1 MKKLFTLLMLM
12 VCAVG
17 TMNAAGPTDPTD
29 LKTKVIT
36 ETTLLLTTK
45 ANAASWYSE
54 GWCATGKASARGSFS
69 EVTNKSY
76 TIDPE
81 TDETVSGKKWASSLG
96 IKTGSDAKT
105 VYMQVSGI
113 EKVDAYLINT
123 SSSSSN
129 IRTARLTII
138 ENSNIVKSVTGD
150 CNGTASVKL
159 AIAGLDKTKNYLL
172 KFDVAEEKSG
182 DMGLYAV
189 RFHTGPQ
196 KTLSDEKIIG
206 VTINGTDNITNA
218 TDLENLNTNHT
229 LTYSEQYS
237 IAPTVVFTTEKTYE
251 DDYIETGT
259 YDAAVTSD
267 ETNFIATATIN
278 GIEYKILMGISK
290 DPVLQS
296 DVKSINIKSGK
307 VTPLATQDIT
317 ITGNNLFG
325 EASISFPTVDGLSIS
340 PSTIN
345 VVDGKIDAKLTV
357 SYTSLEEVAETN
369 TNMSISV
376 GETVLDIPIVYSS
389 SAASTN
395 IKSVS
400 EATTWDFSKTGV
412 TSDINL
418 NSEGNPTTVDEF
430 ILSDAT
436 EYIKADATFDAE
448 AIAVGAVARFNKAYF
463 QGKVIKIKTTVPGTI
478 TVKFS
483 DTGSKAPRKE
493 RTVVVNGVSSS
504 SKSNNTTAVT
514 TEDIEVA
521 AGEITI
527 NGAYVEDG
535 SIQPLRFYSLTFTP
549 LEAPASITLNS
560 YGYNTYSNANT
571 VTVSGA
577 VAYTCTVNNETKKV
591 VLKELGTVVPAGQ
604 GVLLKGEANGTV
616 SFAFGGE
623 EPVIEQNDF
632 QPVLKAVATP
642 ADKAIYVLN
651 GNQFKKYTGATL
663 VANKAYI
670 ELGAGTAAAALSIE
684 WDGGTTGIGG
694 IEESVVDDNVP
705 VYNLNGQR
713 VAINT
718 KGIIIKNGKKIINK

>member
-17 TMNAAGPTDPTD
+17 TMWGQDAISADYTFIAQNVMNGAKVQKGTIFDNKIKSSDHGYASNKGKSTINNTEYLNCMQIKKGRSLTFSVSSGCTLTIYGQENGSRTFYLGTSDGGYDIYQCPNTGGIYQIEIPDSYINKTLYLTASGDLYLAG
-29 LKTKVIT
+29 LVF
-36 ETTLLLTTK
+36 
-45 ANAASWYSE
+45 
-54 GWCATGKASARGSFS
+54 SFK
-69 EVTNKSY
+69 ELQ
-76 TIDPE
+76 
-81 TDETVSGKKWASSLG
+81 DE
-96 IKTGSDAKT
+96 I
-105 VYMQVSGI
+105 I
-113 EKVDAYLINT
+113 EKI
-123 SSSSSN
+123 
-129 IRTARLTII
+129 
-138 ENSNIVKSVTGD
+138 
-150 CNGTASVKL
+150 
-159 AIAGLDKTKNYLL
+159 
-172 KFDVAEEKSG
+172 
-182 DMGLYAV
+182 
-189 RFHTGPQ
+189 
-196 KTLSDEKIIG
+196 
-206 VTINGTDNITNA
+206 TINGTDEITDV
-218 TDLENLNTNHT
+218 TDLTNNENHT
-229 LTYSEQYS
+229 LTYSKKYS
-237 IAPTVVFTTEKTYE
+237 VTPTVVFTTKKTYKNGSK
-251 DDYIETGT
+251 DTGT

-267 ETNFIATATIN
+267 GTNFTATATIN
-278 GIEYKILMGISK
+278 GIEYTIIMGISK

-307 VTPLATQDIT
+307 VTPLATKDIT
-317 ITGNNLFG
+317 ITGNNLSG

-340 PSTIN
+340 SSTID
-345 VVDGKIDAKLTV
+345 VVDGKVDAKLTV

-369 TNMSISV
+369 AEMSISV
-376 GETVLDIPIVYSS
+376 GETKLNIPITYSS

-623 EPVIEQNDF
+623 EPVIAQNDF

-670 ELGAGTAAAALSIE
+670 ELGTGTAAAALSIE

-694 IEESVVDDNVP
+694 IEESVVDDNIP

-713 VAINT
+713 VGMNT

>member
-1 MKKLFTLLMLM
+1 MQIKKGRSLTFSVSSGCTFTIYGQENGSRTFYL
-12 VCAVG
+12 G
-17 TMNAAGPTDPTD
+17 TSDGGYDIYQCPNTGGIYQIEIPDSYINKTLYLTASGDLYLAG
-29 LKTKVIT
+29 LVF
-36 ETTLLLTTK
+36 
-45 ANAASWYSE
+45 
-54 GWCATGKASARGSFS
+54 SFK
-69 EVTNKSY
+69 ELQ
-76 TIDPE
+76 
-81 TDETVSGKKWASSLG
+81 DE
-96 IKTGSDAKT
+96 I
-105 VYMQVSGI
+105 I
-113 EKVDAYLINT
+113 EKI
-123 SSSSSN
+123 
-129 IRTARLTII
+129 
-138 ENSNIVKSVTGD
+138 
-150 CNGTASVKL
+150 
-159 AIAGLDKTKNYLL
+159 
-172 KFDVAEEKSG
+172 
-182 DMGLYAV
+182 
-189 RFHTGPQ
+189 
-196 KTLSDEKIIG
+196 
-206 VTINGTDNITNA
+206 TINGTDEITDV
-218 TDLENLNTNHT
+218 TDLTNNENHT
-229 LTYSEQYS
+229 LTYSKKYS
-237 IAPTVVFTTEKTYE
+237 VTPTVVFTTKKTYKNGSK
-251 DDYIETGT
+251 DTGT

-267 ETNFIATATIN
+267 GTNFTATATIN
-278 GIEYKILMGISK
+278 GIEYTIIMGISK

-307 VTPLATQDIT
+307 VTPLATKDIT
-317 ITGNNLFG
+317 ITGNNLSG

-340 PSTIN
+340 SSTID
-345 VVDGKIDAKLTV
+345 VVDGKVDAKLTV

-369 TNMSISV
+369 AEMSISV
-376 GETVLDIPIVYSS
+376 GETKLNIPITYSS

-527 NGAYVEDG
+527 NGAYVEDE

-616 SFAFGGE
+616 TFAFGGE

-713 VAINT
+713 VDMNT

>member
-17 TMNAAGPTDPTD
+17 MVGAQTFTIYAAKGKSCVQTRTDGNTGDFFTIDYGGQNNNTAYACKYEGVDYAYGFKLGSTFYISFTPTKEATVTIVQSTGRNDKKNIKFDGQELTGGKEISD
-29 LKTKVIT
+29 ADNSKVKVFTIT
-36 ETTLLLTTK
+36 AT
-45 ANAASWYSE
+45 ANIE
-54 GWCATGKASARGSFS
+54 HKITRGSG
-69 EVTNKSY
+69 
-76 TIDPE
+76 E
-81 TDETVSGKKWASSLG
+81 TG
-96 IKTGSDAKT
+96 IAL
-105 VYMQVSGI
+105 V
-113 EKVDAYLINT
+113 KVEYPLKN
-123 SSSSSN
+123 
-129 IRTARLTII
+129 
-138 ENSNIVKSVTGD
+138 VKSEE
-150 CNGTASVKL
+150 L
-159 AIAGLDKTKNYLL
+159 AN
-172 KFDVAEEKSG
+172 
-182 DMGLYAV
+182 
-189 RFHTGPQ
+189 
-196 KTLSDEKIIG
+196 
-206 VTINGTDNITNA
+206 VTINGVSVSES
-218 TDLENLNTNHT
+218 DLST
-229 LTYSEQYS
+229 LTKDKTITLSEPKYQ
-237 IAPTVVFTTEKTYE
+237 IAPTVVFTTTKTY
-251 DDYIETGT
+251 DDESTETAT

-267 ETNFIATATIN
+267 GTNFTATATIN
-278 GIEYKILMGISK
+278 GIEYTIIMGISK

-307 VTPLATQDIT
+307 VTPLATKDIT
-317 ITGNNLFG
+317 ITGSNLSG

-340 PSTIN
+340 SSTID
-345 VVDGKIDAKLTV
+345 VVDGKVDAKLTV

-369 TNMSISV
+369 AEMSISV
-376 GETVLDIPIVYSS
+376 GETKLNIPITYSS

-670 ELGAGTAAAALSIE
+670 ELGTGTAAAALSIE

-713 VAINT
+713 VDMNT

>member
-17 TMNAAGPTDPTD
+17 TMWGQDAISADYTFIAQNVMNGAKVQKGTIFDNKIKSSDHGYASNKGKSTINNTEYLNCMQIKKGRSLTFSVSSGCTLTIYGQENGSRTFYLGTSDGGYDIYQCPNTGGIYQIEIPDSYINKTLYLTASGDLYLAG
-29 LKTKVIT
+29 LVF
-36 ETTLLLTTK
+36 
-45 ANAASWYSE
+45 
-54 GWCATGKASARGSFS
+54 SFK
-69 EVTNKSY
+69 ELQ
-76 TIDPE
+76 
-81 TDETVSGKKWASSLG
+81 DE
-96 IKTGSDAKT
+96 I
-105 VYMQVSGI
+105 I
-113 EKVDAYLINT
+113 EKI
-123 SSSSSN
+123 
-129 IRTARLTII
+129 
-138 ENSNIVKSVTGD
+138 
-150 CNGTASVKL
+150 
-159 AIAGLDKTKNYLL
+159 
-172 KFDVAEEKSG
+172 
-182 DMGLYAV
+182 
-189 RFHTGPQ
+189 
-196 KTLSDEKIIG
+196 
-206 VTINGTDNITNA
+206 TINGTDEITDV
-218 TDLENLNTNHT
+218 TDLTNNENHT
-229 LTYSEQYS
+229 LTYSKKYS
-237 IAPTVVFTTEKTYE
+237 VTPTVVFTTKKTYKNGSK
-251 DDYIETGT
+251 DTGT

-267 ETNFIATATIN
+267 GTNFTATATIN
-278 GIEYKILMGISK
+278 GIEYTIIMGISK

-307 VTPLATQDIT
+307 VTPLATKDIT
-317 ITGNNLFG
+317 ITGNNLSG

-340 PSTIN
+340 SSTID
-345 VVDGKIDAKLTV
+345 VVDGKVDAKLTV

-369 TNMSISV
+369 AEMSISV
-376 GETVLDIPIVYSS
+376 GETKLNIPITYSS

-418 NSEGNPTTVDEF
+418 NSEGNSTTVDEF

-571 VTVSGA
+571 VTVTGA

-623 EPVIEQNDF
+623 EPVIAQNDF

-670 ELGAGTAAAALSIE
+670 ELGAGTAATAMALGIE

-713 VAINT
+713 VDMNT

>member
-17 TMNAAGPTDPTD
+17 MVGAQTFTIKAKTNGKQDCTQTRTDGQTGD
-29 LKTKVIT
+29 FFTIEYGAQNNNKKYACTYNNEVYSTAFKVIEGKGCYISFT
-36 ETTLLLTTK
+36 PSKDATVTVVQSIAESKTA
-45 ANAASWYSE
+45 ANTIKVGE
-54 GWCATGKASARGSFS
+54 
-69 EVTNKSY
+69 KSY
-76 TIDPE
+76 TAAEGTENPNTGDVDVRVYTFIA
-81 TDETVSGKKWASSLG
+81 TANTLCKITSANKKEIG
-96 IKTGSDAKT
+96 IALVKVEYPQKEVESEI
-105 VYMQVSGI
+105 I
-113 EKVDAYLINT
+113 EK
-123 SSSSSN
+123 
-129 IRTARLTII
+129 
-138 ENSNIVKSVTGD
+138 
-150 CNGTASVKL
+150 
-159 AIAGLDKTKNYLL
+159 
-172 KFDVAEEKSG
+172 
-182 DMGLYAV
+182 
-189 RFHTGPQ
+189 
-196 KTLSDEKIIG
+196 
-206 VTINGTDNITNA
+206 VTINGTDKITDV
-218 TDLENLNTNHT
+218 TDLTNNENHT
-229 LTYSEQYS
+229 LTYSKQYS
-237 IAPTVVFTTEKTYE
+237 VTPTVVFTTKKTYKDGSTE
-251 DDYIETGT
+251 PGT
-259 YDAAVTSD
+259 YDAVVTSD
-267 ETNFIATATIN
+267 GTNFTATATIN
-278 GIEYKILMGISK
+278 GIEYTIIMGISK
-290 DPVLQS
+290 EPVLQS
-296 DVKSINIKSGK
+296 DVKSINVRSGK
-307 VTPLATQDIT
+307 VTPLATKDIT
-317 ITGNNLFG
+317 ITGNNLSG

-340 PSTIN
+340 PSTID
-345 VVDGKIDAKLTV
+345 VVDGKVDAKLTV
-357 SYTSLEEVAETN
+357 SYTSLEEVAETSAE
-369 TNMSISV
+369 MSISV
-376 GETVLDIPIVYSS
+376 GETKLNIPITYSS

-395 IKSVS
+395 IKPVS

-412 TSDINL
+412 TSEINL

-448 AIAVGAVARFNKAYF
+448 AIAVGAVARFAKTYF
-463 QGKVIKIKTTVPGTI
+463 QGKVIKIKTTVPGKI
-478 TVKFS
+478 QVKFS
-483 DTGSKAPRKE
+483 DTGKNPPAGETTRKY
-493 RTVVVNGVSSS
+493 RKVVVNGVSSS
-504 SKSNNTTAVT
+504 TTSNTSEKSEI
-514 TEDIEVA
+514 TEGIEVA

-571 VTVSGA
+571 VTVTGA

-623 EPVIEQNDF
+623 EPVIAQNDF

-642 ADKAIYVLN
+642 ADKAIYVLY

-713 VAINT
+713 IDMNT

>member
-17 TMNAAGPTDPTD
+17 MVGAQTFTIYAAKGKSCVQTRTDGNTGDFFTIDYGGQNNNTAYACKYEGVDYAYGFKLGSTFYISFTPTKEATVTIVQSTGRNDK
-29 LKTKVIT
+29 KTIKFDGQELTGGKEISDADNSKVKVFTIT
-36 ETTLLLTTK
+36 AT
-45 ANAASWYSE
+45 ANIE
-54 GWCATGKASARGSFS
+54 HKITRGSG
-69 EVTNKSY
+69 
-76 TIDPE
+76 E
-81 TDETVSGKKWASSLG
+81 TG
-96 IKTGSDAKT
+96 IAL
-105 VYMQVSGI
+105 V
-113 EKVDAYLINT
+113 KVEYPLKN
-123 SSSSSN
+123 
-129 IRTARLTII
+129 
-138 ENSNIVKSVTGD
+138 VKSEE
-150 CNGTASVKL
+150 L
-159 AIAGLDKTKNYLL
+159 AN
-172 KFDVAEEKSG
+172 
-182 DMGLYAV
+182 
-189 RFHTGPQ
+189 
-196 KTLSDEKIIG
+196 
-206 VTINGTDNITNA
+206 VTINGVSVSES
-218 TDLENLNTNHT
+218 DLST
-229 LTYSEQYS
+229 LTKDKTITLSEPKYQ
-237 IAPTVVFTTEKTYE
+237 IAPTVVFTTTKTY
-251 DDYIETGT
+251 DDESTETAT

-267 ETNFIATATIN
+267 GTNFTATATIN
-278 GIEYKILMGISK
+278 GIEYTIIMGISK

-307 VTPLATQDIT
+307 VTPLATKDIT
-317 ITGNNLFG
+317 ITGNNLSG

-340 PSTIN
+340 SSTID
-345 VVDGKIDAKLTV
+345 VVDGKVDAKLTV

-369 TNMSISV
+369 AEMSISV
-376 GETVLDIPIVYSS
+376 GETKLNIPITYSS

-623 EPVIEQNDF
+623 EPVIAQNDF

-651 GNQFKKYTGATL
+651 GNQFKKYTGVTL

-670 ELGAGTAAAALSIE
+670 ELGTGTAAAALSIE

-713 VAINT
+713 VDMNT

>member
-17 TMNAAGPTDPTD
+17 MVGAQTFTIYAAKGKSCVQTRTDGNTGDFFTIDYGGQNNNTAYACKYEGVDYAYGFKLGSTFYISFTPTKEATVTIVQSTGRNDK
-29 LKTKVIT
+29 KTIKFDGQELTGGKEISDADNSKVKVFTIT
-36 ETTLLLTTK
+36 AT
-45 ANAASWYSE
+45 ANIE
-54 GWCATGKASARGSFS
+54 HKITRGSG
-69 EVTNKSY
+69 
-76 TIDPE
+76 E
-81 TDETVSGKKWASSLG
+81 TG
-96 IKTGSDAKT
+96 IAL
-105 VYMQVSGI
+105 V
-113 EKVDAYLINT
+113 KVEYPLKN
-123 SSSSSN
+123 
-129 IRTARLTII
+129 
-138 ENSNIVKSVTGD
+138 VKSEE
-150 CNGTASVKL
+150 L
-159 AIAGLDKTKNYLL
+159 AN
-172 KFDVAEEKSG
+172 
-182 DMGLYAV
+182 
-189 RFHTGPQ
+189 
-196 KTLSDEKIIG
+196 
-206 VTINGTDNITNA
+206 VTINGVSVSES
-218 TDLENLNTNHT
+218 DLST
-229 LTYSEQYS
+229 LTKDKTITLSEPKYQ
-237 IAPTVVFTTEKTYE
+237 IAPTVVFTTTKTY
-251 DDYIETGT
+251 DDESTETAT

-267 ETNFIATATIN
+267 GTNFTATATIN
-278 GIEYKILMGISK
+278 GIEYTIIMGISK

-307 VTPLATQDIT
+307 VTPLATKDIT
-317 ITGNNLFG
+317 ITGNNLSG

-340 PSTIN
+340 SSTID
-345 VVDGKIDAKLTV
+345 VVDGKVDAKLTV

-369 TNMSISV
+369 AEMSISV
-376 GETVLDIPIVYSS
+376 GETKLNIPITYSS

-571 VTVSGA
+571 VTVTGA

-623 EPVIEQNDF
+623 EPVIAQNDF

-713 VAINT
+713 VDMNT

>member
-17 TMNAAGPTDPTD
+17 TMWGQDVISADYTFIAQNVMNGADVAGQ
-29 LKTKVIT
+29 
-36 ETTLLLTTK
+36 
-45 ANAASWYSE
+45 
-54 GWCATGKASARGSFS
+54 
-69 EVTNKSY
+69 
-76 TIDPE
+76 TIFD
-81 TDETVSGKKWASSLG
+81 SK
-96 IKTGSDAKT
+96 IKCFAK
-105 VYMQVSGI
+105 
-113 EKVDAYLINT
+113 
-123 SSSSSN
+123 SSSN
-129 IRTARLTII
+129 YAYSNKKGKSIIDDTEYLNCMQIKKGRGLTFSVSSSCTLTIYGQ
-138 ENSNIVKSVTGD
+138 ENGSRTFYLGTSDGGYDIYQCPNTGGIYQIKIPD
-150 CNGTASVKL
+150 SYINKTLYLTASGDL
-159 AIAGLDKTKNYLL
+159 YLAGLVFSFKELQD
-172 KFDVAEEKSG
+172 EII
-182 DMGLYAV
+182 
-189 RFHTGPQ
+189 
-196 KTLSDEKIIG
+196 EKI
-206 VTINGTDNITNA
+206 TINGTDEITDV
-218 TDLENLNTNHT
+218 TDLTNNENHT
-229 LTYSEQYS
+229 LTYSKQYS
-237 IAPTVVFTTEKTYE
+237 VTPTVVFTTKKIYKDGSEP
-251 DDYIETGT
+251 GT

-267 ETNFIATATIN
+267 GTNFIATATIN

-290 DPVLQS
+290 EPVLQS

-307 VTPLATQDIT
+307 VTPLAIQDIT
-317 ITGNNLFG
+317 ITGNNLSG
-325 EASISFPTVDGLSIS
+325 EASISFPIVDGLSIS
-340 PSTIN
+340 PSTID

-418 NSEGNPTTVDEF
+418 NSEGTPATVDEF
-430 ILSDAT
+430 IMSDAT

-448 AIAVGAVARFNKAYF
+448 AIAVGGVARFNKAYF
-463 QGKVIKIKTTVPGTI
+463 QGKKLKIKTTVPGTI
-478 TVKFS
+478 NVKFS

-521 AGEITI
+521 VGEITI

-571 VTVSGA
+571 VTVTGA

-670 ELGAGTAAAALSIE
+670 ELVAGTAAAALSIE

-713 VAINT
+713 VDMNT

>member
-17 TMNAAGPTDPTD
+17 TMWGQDAISADYTFIAQNVMNGAKVQKGTIFDNKIKSSDHGYASNKGKSTINNTEYLNCMQIKKGRSLTFSVSSGCTLTIYGQENGSRTFYLGTSDGGYDIYQCPNTGGIYQIEIPDSYINKTLYLTASGDLYLAG
-29 LKTKVIT
+29 LVF
-36 ETTLLLTTK
+36 
-45 ANAASWYSE
+45 
-54 GWCATGKASARGSFS
+54 SFK
-69 EVTNKSY
+69 ELQ
-76 TIDPE
+76 
-81 TDETVSGKKWASSLG
+81 DE
-96 IKTGSDAKT
+96 I
-105 VYMQVSGI
+105 I
-113 EKVDAYLINT
+113 EKI
-123 SSSSSN
+123 
-129 IRTARLTII
+129 
-138 ENSNIVKSVTGD
+138 
-150 CNGTASVKL
+150 
-159 AIAGLDKTKNYLL
+159 
-172 KFDVAEEKSG
+172 
-182 DMGLYAV
+182 
-189 RFHTGPQ
+189 
-196 KTLSDEKIIG
+196 
-206 VTINGTDNITNA
+206 TINGTDEITDV
-218 TDLENLNTNHT
+218 TDLTNNENHT
-229 LTYSEQYS
+229 LTYSKKYS
-237 IAPTVVFTTEKTYE
+237 VTPTVVFTTKKTYKNGSK
-251 DDYIETGT
+251 DTGT

-267 ETNFIATATIN
+267 GTNFTATATIN
-278 GIEYKILMGISK
+278 GIEYTIIMGISK

-307 VTPLATQDIT
+307 VTPLATKDIT
-317 ITGNNLFG
+317 ITGNNLSG

-340 PSTIN
+340 SSTID
-345 VVDGKIDAKLTV
+345 VVDGKVDAKLTV

-369 TNMSISV
+369 AEMSISV
-376 GETVLDIPIVYSS
+376 GETKLNISITYSS

-493 RTVVVNGVSSS
+493 RTVVVNGISSS

-616 SFAFGGE
+616 SFAFGDE

-632 QPVLKAVATP
+632 KPVLKAVATP

-670 ELGAGTAAAALSIE
+670 ELGTGTAVAAAALSIE

-713 VAINT
+713 VDMNT

>member
-1 MKKLFTLLMLM
+1 M
-12 VCAVG
+12 
-17 TMNAAGPTDPTD
+17 
-29 LKTKVIT
+29 
-36 ETTLLLTTK
+36 
-45 ANAASWYSE
+45 
-54 GWCATGKASARGSFS
+54 
-69 EVTNKSY
+69 
-76 TIDPE
+76 
-81 TDETVSGKKWASSLG
+81 
-96 IKTGSDAKT
+96 
-105 VYMQVSGI
+105 
-113 EKVDAYLINT
+113 
-123 SSSSSN
+123 
-129 IRTARLTII
+129 
-138 ENSNIVKSVTGD
+138 
-150 CNGTASVKL
+150 
-159 AIAGLDKTKNYLL
+159 
-172 KFDVAEEKSG
+172 
-182 DMGLYAV
+182 
-189 RFHTGPQ
+189 
-196 KTLSDEKIIG
+196 
-206 VTINGTDNITNA
+206 
-218 TDLENLNTNHT
+218 
-229 LTYSEQYS
+229 TYSEQYS

-713 VAINT
+713 VDMNT

>member
-17 TMNAAGPTDPTD
+17 TMWGQDAISADYTFIAQNVMNGAKVQKGTIFDNKIKSSDHGYASNKGKSTINNTEYLNCMQIKKGRSLTFSVSSGCTLTIYGQENGSRTFYLGTSDGGYDIYQCPNTGGIYQIEIPDSYINKTLYLTASGDLYLAG
-29 LKTKVIT
+29 LVF
-36 ETTLLLTTK
+36 
-45 ANAASWYSE
+45 
-54 GWCATGKASARGSFS
+54 SFK
-69 EVTNKSY
+69 ELQ
-76 TIDPE
+76 
-81 TDETVSGKKWASSLG
+81 DE
-96 IKTGSDAKT
+96 I
-105 VYMQVSGI
+105 I
-113 EKVDAYLINT
+113 EK
-123 SSSSSN
+123 
-129 IRTARLTII
+129 
-138 ENSNIVKSVTGD
+138 
-150 CNGTASVKL
+150 
-159 AIAGLDKTKNYLL
+159 
-172 KFDVAEEKSG
+172 
-182 DMGLYAV
+182 
-189 RFHTGPQ
+189 
-196 KTLSDEKIIG
+196 
-206 VTINGTDNITNA
+206 VTINGTDKITDV
-218 TDLENLNTNHT
+218 TDLTNNENHT
-229 LTYSEQYS
+229 LTYSKQYS
-237 IAPTVVFTTEKTYE
+237 VTPTVVFTTKKTYKDGSTE
-251 DDYIETGT
+251 PGT
-259 YDAAVTSD
+259 YDAVVTSD
-267 ETNFIATATIN
+267 GTNFTATATIN
-278 GIEYKILMGISK
+278 GIEYTIIMGISK
-290 DPVLQS
+290 EPVLQS
-296 DVKSINIKSGK
+296 DVKSINVRSGK
-307 VTPLATQDIT
+307 VTPLATKDIT
-317 ITGNNLFG
+317 ITGNNLSG

-340 PSTIN
+340 PSTID
-345 VVDGKIDAKLTV
+345 VVDGKVDAKLTV
-357 SYTSLEEVAETN
+357 SYTSLEEVAETSAE
-369 TNMSISV
+369 MSISV
-376 GETVLDIPIVYSS
+376 GETKLNIPITYSS

-395 IKSVS
+395 IKPVS

-412 TSDINL
+412 TSEINL

-527 NGAYVEDG
+527 NGAYVEDE

-549 LEAPASITLNS
+549 LEVPTSITLNS
-560 YGYNTYSNANT
+560 YGYNTYSNTNT
-571 VTVSGA
+571 VTVTGA

-623 EPVIEQNDF
+623 EPVIAQNDF

-642 ADKAIYVLN
+642 ADKAIYVLY

-713 VAINT
+713 VDMNT